1 MLTKAMNL
9 IDMINNELC
18 DNSNEDYIQLI
29 QTLQNEKMNNT
40 IANLQLFELK
50 YEQSAMSPLQFLKR
64 VHDIRISK
72 KMDFYGVTPNIEI
85 TVKESLDIR
94 EVIKWLTHIQIT

>member
-1 MLTKAMNL
+1 MNL

-40 IANLQLFELK
+40 IANLQLFELNMNS
-50 YEQSAMSPLQFLKR
+50 QQ
-64 VHDIRISK
+64 
-72 KMDFYGVTPNIEI
+72 
-85 TVKESLDIR
+85 
-94 EVIKWLTHIQIT
+94 

>member
-1 MLTKAMNL
+1 MNL

-72 KMDFYGVTPNIEI
+72 KWTFME
-85 TVKESLDIR
+85 
-94 EVIKWLTHIQIT
+94 